1 MSSQTVQLGGGT
13 RSACTAGLHMVLL
26 RNSDCVK
33 FGKYLLVNWAVPG
46 VKSGLTHIYAEALRM
61 LLQHN

>member
-1 MSSQTVQLGGGT
+1 
-13 RSACTAGLHMVLL
+13 MVLL